1 MGKEYTNCYIAFID
15 ILGFKK
21 MIETAPCFEIYEI
34 YAKRMKKPLSR
45 IYLGHEL
52 CFDMSDIKMKVM
64 SDSICFYV
72 DSRKPNAL
80 IGLIFLCQSFQEQ
93 LIQLQEPILTRGA
106 IVKGEIFAEND
117 IIYGPGFVKAYLM
130 EENNAK
136 YPRIIMTK
144 DTIDS
149 AKENTENN
157 MNGLIHQC
165 VFLDFD
171 TFYVVDYWELLEG
184 LDVEDIHC
192 ACLLSYINH
201 ILDTTTD
208 KSIHDKYLYMRKN
221 LLRWYNPNKRNHDEC
236 D

>member
-1 MGKEYTNCYIAFID
+1 MEKEYMNCYIAFID

-21 MIETAPCFEIYEI
+21 MIGTMLCSEIYEI

-64 SDSICFYV
+64 SDSICFFV
-72 DSRKPNAL
+72 DSSKTNAL
-80 IGLIFLCQSFQEQ
+80 IGLVLICQSFQEQ
-93 LIQLQEPILTRGA
+93 LLQLQEPILTRGS
-106 IVKGEIFAEND
+106 IVRGDLFAEND

-149 AKENTENN
+149 AKENTANN
-157 MNGLIHQC
+157 MTGIISQC
-165 VFLDFD
+165 VFSDFD
-171 TFYVVDYWELLEG
+171 AFYVVDYWELLEG
-184 LDVEDIHC
+184 LDTEDIHC
-192 ACLLSYINH
+192 SQLLAHINH

-208 KSIHDKYLYMRKN
+208 NSIREKYLYMKKH
-221 LLRWYNPNKRNHDEC
+221 LLRWYNPNKSNND
-236 D
+236 